1 MLKIS
6 TTLVAVAALSAT
18 LVTGGMAWA
27 NSTHASVKGSAT
39 SSRPITVVVPAKD
52 SNWTNT
58 GVTLQA
64 HHALD
69 IRARGIV
76 NYGLG
81 PVYPSGKSL
90 ANSGCAY
97 FSRPAGYTFTAPQLS
112 CWSLIGRIG
121 NGHPFQVSGH
131 LHLTDSTAG
140 KLFLIMNDANGAFG
154 DNSGSWTVAITT
166 S

>member
-6 TTLVAVAALSAT
+6 STLVAVTALSAT
-18 LVTGGMAWA
+18 LLAGGMAWA
-27 NSTHASVKGSAT
+27 TSTHASVKGSAT
-39 SSRPITVVVPAKD
+39 SPRTIKVVVPAKD

-81 PVYPSGKSL
+81 LFTQVVNPWPTSVAPTS
-90 ANSGCAY
+90 
-97 FSRPAGYTFTAPQLS
+97 AGRVVTHSQRRS
-112 CWSLIGRIG
+112 
-121 NGHPFQVSGH
+121 
-131 LHLTDSTAG
+131 
-140 KLFLIMNDANGAFG
+140 
-154 DNSGSWTVAITT
+154 
-166 S
+166 